1 MKKLVVIDGNSL
13 ANRAFYAIPMLS
25 NSQGLITNAVYGFTN
40 MLQKLIQQEQPDY
53 LAVAFDVSRKVFRH
67 EQYADYKAQRKGMPE
82 ELRDQMGL
90 IKDVLRA
97 MNIPIFEMEGFEGD
111 DIIGTMVKWA
121 ETQDIESV
129 IVTGDKDSLQ
139 LISDKTSV
147 HLTKKGISELGMYD
161 YAAFQEEYN
170 LVPDQIRD
178 LKGLMGDSSD
188 NIPGVPG
195 VGEKTAMKLL
205 HDYGTIEELYQHLD
219 DFKGK
224 KLGEKLRDNEAMAYL
239 SKELATIYCEVPL
252 EFSEGALRR
261 HPFNRPALIQL
272 YKELELRSLLKDL
285 DKISPEEP
293 DGYIMEMEA
302 PADIDAIFSHAINE
316 LAIAEGMLVD
326 ASEGEAVFAELD
338 AMEADENSF
347 DAQELF
353 DEPLQVKKG
362 YVLKN
367 IAELQDAV
375 ARHMEHPVKTIILI
389 AETTAGNLLDM
400 KVNRLGLFVGDQP
413 YIINCQEGNEESF
426 AACAEILRPWME
438 ADDVMIMT
446 DDAKKLYACFRAV
459 GIQSKMILWDSALIA
474 YLLNPERKELTTE
487 ALLAEQY
494 ELVLPDDADEH
505 LFGLLKGIF
514 VLSEP
519 LVDRLDEEGM
529 LELYAKIEL
538 PLSALLPEMEY
549 EGVKINTAY
558 LEGMGAE
565 LTARIDALTQKLYEA
580 AGEAFNLN
588 SSKQLGVILFEKMG
602 LPVIKKTK
610 TGYSTDAEVLDT
622 LAEDYEFVKDI
633 LEYRQLTKLK
643 STYIDGIL
651 KLVRPDTGK
660 VHTTFNQT
668 ITATGRLSSTEPNLQ
683 NIPIKTEEGKRIRK
697 AFVPSNPEYVLVAA
711 DYSQIELRVLAHM
724 SQDPVLM
731 DSFKQNEDIH
741 RRTASEVFG
750 VPMEEVTKDMRRNAK
765 AVNFG
770 IIYGQT
776 EFGLSKEL
784 GISRSQ
790 AKEYINSY
798 FERYSGVKQWIDNTV
813 QETRLTGVSKTL
825 MGRKRYIKDI
835 NSKNFNLR
843 SFAERTA
850 VNSPIQGT
858 AADIIKLAMLKVQEN
873 LKAHKMKTKMLL
885 QVHDELIFEVPPAE
899 IAGLIVI
906 LHECMEHAVTL
917 DVPLKI
923 DVNVGFDWYDMQRV

>member
-25 NSQGLITNAVYGFTN
+25 NSNGIITNAVYGFTN

-82 ELRDQMGL
+82 ELRDQMGI
-90 IKDVLRA
+90 IKDVLHA
-97 MNIPIFEMEGFEGD
+97 MNIPIFEQEGYEGD
-111 DIIGTMVKWA
+111 DVIGTMVKWA
-121 ETQDIESV
+121 EQQDIESI

-205 HDYGTIEELYQHLD
+205 HDYGTIEELYQHLE

-224 KLGEKLRDNEAMAYL
+224 KLGDKLRDNEAMAHL
-239 SKELATIYCEVPL
+239 SKQLATIYCEVPL
-252 EFSEGALRR
+252 ELSEDALRR
-261 HPFNRPALIQL
+261 HPFNRPALMQL
-272 YKELELRSLLKDL
+272 YKELELRSLIKDL
-285 DKISPEEP
+285 DKIMPETAE
-293 DGYIMEMEA
+293 DTFTAVEV
-302 PADIDAIFSHAINE
+302 PADIDAIFSNVVSD
-316 LAIAEGMLVD
+316 LIAEEVAFQME
-326 ASEGEAVFAELD
+326 AAEAEAIFGEPAADLDMD
-338 AMEADENSF
+338 AM
-347 DAQELF
+347 QE
-353 DEPLQVKKG
+353 PVQVKKG
-362 YVLKN
+362 LVLHSV
-367 IAELQDAV
+367 AELEEAV
-375 ARHMEHPVKTIILI
+375 AFHMQQPVKTIIMI
-389 AETTAGNLLDM
+389 AETTPGNILDM
-400 KVNRLGLFVGDQP
+400 KVARLGLFVADQP
-413 YIINCQEGNEESF
+413 YVITCRDTEGEDF
-426 AACAEILRPWME
+426 AAYAEVLRPWME
-438 ADDVMIMT
+438 ADDILVMT
-446 DDAKKLYACFRAV
+446 DDAKKLYSCFRAV
-459 GIQSKMILWDSALIA
+459 GIQSKMVLWDSALIA
-474 YLLNPERKELTTE
+474 YLLNPERKDLSTE
-487 ALLAEQY
+487 ALLEEQY
-494 ELVLPDDADEH
+494 GLVLPEDANEH
-505 LFGLLKGIF
+505 LFALLKGIF
-514 VLSEP
+514 ILSEP
-519 LVDRLDEEGM
+519 MVDRLDDEGL
-529 LELYAKIEL
+529 LELYAKVEL
-538 PLSALLPEMEY
+538 PLSQLLPEMEY
-549 EGVKINTAY
+549 EGVKINRAY
-558 LEGMGAE
+558 LETLGAE
-565 LTARIDALTQKLYEA
+565 LNERIDALTQKLYAA
-580 AGEAFNLN
+580 AGEEFNLN

-633 LEYRQLTKLK
+633 LAYRQLTKLK
-643 STYIDGIL
+643 STYVDGIL

-724 SQDPVLM
+724 SQDTVLM
-731 DSFKQNEDIH
+731 DSFRNNEDIH

-750 VPMEEVTKDMRRNAK
+750 VPMEEVTKEMRRNAK

-790 AKEYINSY
+790 AKEYISSY
-798 FERYSGVKQWIDNTV
+798 FERYSGVKQWIDQTV
-813 QETRLTGVSKTL
+813 QDTRITGISTTM

-873 LKAHKMKTKMLL
+873 LKAHKMKSKMLL

-906 LHECMEHAVTL
+906 LKECMEHAVTL

-923 DVNVGFDWYDMQRV
+923 DINVGFDWYDMQRV

>member
-25 NSQGLITNAVYGFTN
+25 NSQGIITNAVYGFTN
-40 MLQKLIQQEQPDY
+40 MLQKLVQQEKPDY

-67 EQYADYKAQRKGMPE
+67 EQYAEYKAQRKGMPE

-90 IKDVLRA
+90 IKDVLRV
-97 MNIPIFEMEGFEGD
+97 MNIPIFEQEGYEGD
-111 DIIGTMVKWA
+111 DVIGTMVRWA
-121 ETQDIESV
+121 EGHDIESI
-129 IVTGDKDSLQ
+129 IVTGDKDALQ
-139 LISDKTSV
+139 LITEKTAV
-147 HLTKKGISELGMYD
+147 HLTKKGISELGKYD
-161 YAAFQEEYN
+161 YAAFTEEYG

-224 KLGEKLRDNEAMAYL
+224 KLGDKLRDNEDMAHL
-239 SKELATIYCEVPL
+239 SKQLATIFCEVPL
-252 EFSEGALRR
+252 EFSEEALMR
-261 HPFNRPALIQL
+261 HGFDRAAVLQL
-272 YKELELRSLLKDL
+272 YKDLELRSLMKDL
-285 DKISPEEP
+285 DKMMPASVAAAMEP
-293 DGYIMEMEA
+293 VGDYVMEMEV
-302 PADIDAIFSHAINE
+302 PADIDAMFA
-316 LAIAEGMLVD
+316 D
-326 ASEGEAVFAELD
+326 ASDDTEE
-338 AMEADENSF
+338 S
-347 DAQELF
+347 
-353 DEPLQVKKG
+353 EPLQLKQGIVLGNVAQLEDAIAQYEENQVKSM
-362 YVLKN
+362 
-367 IAELQDAV
+367 I
-375 ARHMEHPVKTIILI
+375 MI
-389 AETTAGNLLDM
+389 AETTAGNILDM
-400 KVNRLGLFVGDQP
+400 KVTRLAFLVDAQP
-413 YIINCQEGNEESF
+413 YIISFETTAEADAMGESF
-426 AACAEILRPWME
+426 AACAELFRPWME
-438 ADDVMIMT
+438 SKEVMIMT
-446 DDAKKLYACFRAV
+446 DDAKKLYSCFRAV
-459 GIQSKMILWDSALIA
+459 GIKSEMILWDSALIA

-487 ALLAEQY
+487 ALLAEQFDL
-494 ELVLPDDADEH
+494 ELTDDPTEH
-505 LFGLLKGIF
+505 LFDLLKGIYI
-514 VLSEP
+514 LSEP
-519 LVDRLDEEGM
+519 MVDRLDAEGL
-529 LELYAKIEL
+529 LELYAKIEM
-538 PLSALLPEMEY
+538 PLSELLPELEY

-558 LEGMGAE
+558 LEDMGRE
-565 LTARIDALTQKLYEA
+565 LNKRIDALTQKLYDA
-580 AGEAFNLN
+580 AGEEFNLN

-622 LAEDYEFVKDI
+622 LAEDHEFVKDI
-633 LEYRQLTKLK
+633 LAYRQLTKLK

-651 KLVRPDTGK
+651 KLVRPDTKK

-697 AFVPSNPEYVLVAA
+697 AFIPSKSEYVLVAA

-731 DSFKQNEDIH
+731 DSFKNNEDIH

-750 VPMEEVTKDMRRNAK
+750 VPMESVTKDMRRNAK

-784 GISRSQ
+784 GISRAQ

-813 QETRLTGVSKTL
+813 QETRLTGVSKTM

-858 AADIIKLAMLKVQEN
+858 AADIIKIAMLRVQEHLELRN
-873 LKAHKMKTKMLL
+873 MKTKMLL
-885 QVHDELIFEVPPAE
+885 QVHDELIFEVPPNE
-899 IAGLIVI
+899 IAALIVI
-906 LHECMEHAVTL
+906 LRECMENAVEL

-923 DVNVGFDWYDMQRV
+923 DVNVGFDWYDMERV